1 MRAFLAS
8 EQRGHSHALA
18 PLHRYSFQP
27 AVTASQ
33 AFPEGEPQS
42 NHALGALSRCEG
54 LSHVSSSASRSAEM
68 LKVLM
73 PMSHSPDGG
82 SVVAHFI

>member
-27 AVTASQ
+27 TVSASQ

-54 LSHVSSSASRSAEM
+54 LLHVSSSALRSAEM

-73 PMSHSPDGG
+73 LMRHSR
-82 SVVAHFI
+82 